1 LTTATE
7 ALGAAI
13 YADPLCLAFADN
25 SLMLGTPANSA
36 VATTGPGVLS
46 QSALFW
52 ANCEMVESG
61 GNAIVLAAVDT
72 ADSEVPSGARGY
84 VNAVELSW
92 TVAFTIP

>member
-1 LTTATE
+1 
-7 ALGAAI
+7 
-13 YADPLCLAFADN
+13 
-25 SLMLGTPANSA
+25 MKGTPANSA
-36 VATTGPGVLS
+36 VATAA
-46 QSALFW
+46 SALFW

-61 GNAIVLAAVDT
+61 GDAIVLAAVDT